1 MLRATI
7 NHNIIAERR
16 AISDYKQAMHKAD
29 QEGDTVASKQFK
41 EILGEEEHHLVE
53 LLRLLRIR

>member
-16 AISDYKQAMHKAD
+16 AISDYRQAIRKAD
-29 QEGDTVASKQFK
+29 QEGDAVASRQFK
-41 EILGEEEHHLVE
+41 EILGEEEHHLAE
-53 LLRLLRIR
+53 LQRLLRTR